1 MKTLMLG
8 IAIPGLTEDED
19 PDDVADRIVAYLNDA
34 GFAEA
39 RITVSLWPYPQWFDT
54 EAMDE
59 MKTLADELRLRR
71 FGPRGSGPDITPPE
85 PEDNGSEATP

>member
-1 MKTLMLG
+1 MLG
-8 IAIPGLTEDED
+8 IAIPGLTRDEI

-34 GFAEA
+34 GFAEH

-59 MKTLADELRLRR
+59 MKALAAELRLRR
-71 FGPRGSGPDITPPE
+71 FGPRENGHAIAPPE
-85 PEDNGSEATP
+85 AGENGSDRA